1 MSSVQTEFMNL
12 RGTVHSLNVSD
23 GGVPKLPRHSATA
36 RTTGIEG
43 DRQRNLRVHG
53 GPDRAVCL
61 YSLDLIQALQSEG
74 HPIAPGTIGEN
85 LTIAGL
91 PWTAMTPGVR
101 LDVGGASLELTGY
114 ADPCR
119 NILDSFLN
127 GQILRVSARRHPG
140 WSRVYARVLKEG
152 TITVGDSVTLR

>member
-1 MSSVQTEFMNL
+1 MNI
-12 RGTVHSLNVSD
+12 RGTVHSVNVSD
-23 GGVPKLPRHSATA
+23 GGVPKRPRHTA
-36 RTTGIEG
+36 VVRTTGLEG

-91 PWTAMTPGVR
+91 PWTAMTPGVCVE
-101 LDVGGASLELTGY
+101 VGPVSLELTSY

-119 NILDSFLN
+119 NIIDSFLQ
-127 GQILRVSARRHPG
+127 GQIVRVSAKRHPG
-140 WSRVYARVLKEG
+140 WSRVYARVLREG
-152 TITVGDSVTLR
+152 TITVGDTVAVG